1 MKYAEK
7 EKYLMCV
14 DRGNKPGASST
25 KPSHISLSL
34 SIARTRSHKLNHTI
48 THVYGEHRNVN

>member
-1 MKYAEK
+1 
-7 EKYLMCV
+7 MCV